1 MNGAVLNSGCTQ
13 NADGLSWLNNYLE
26 SSTDNDKANV
36 IKNES
41 HIVFKFGDG
50 KSFKLLKSITFVVK

>member
-13 NADGLSWLNNYLE
+13 NVYGLSWLNNYLE
-26 SSTDNDKANV
+26 SSTDDDKANV

-50 KSFKLLKSITFVVK
+50 KSLSC